1 MRHEGNKSD
10 YGRSRNSFR
19 ESMVD
24 THLHMHMVLVAV
36 IESIVKSRQ
45 WTEQETES
53 DQKKTSSSI
62 RGTPK
67 ATRVASLNQ
76 MWPFGGRMFQKT

>member
-1 MRHEGNKSD
+1 
-10 YGRSRNSFR
+10 
-19 ESMVD
+19 MVD

-53 DQKKTSSSI
+53 NRKKIDGSM

-76 MWPFGGRMFQKT
+76 MWPFGGRMFRTT